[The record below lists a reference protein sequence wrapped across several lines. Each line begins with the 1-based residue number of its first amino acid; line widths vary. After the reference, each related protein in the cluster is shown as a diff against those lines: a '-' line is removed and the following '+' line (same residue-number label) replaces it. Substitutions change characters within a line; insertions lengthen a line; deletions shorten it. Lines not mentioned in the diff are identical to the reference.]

1 MKTKSELFTLIN
13 DRYPDN
19 STQFIKA
26 VNLREVDTQVAD
38 SSLNL
43 AETGLQTAAGV
54 TNFFAGVQS
63 KGSPVL
69 FGGEVTEVLR
79 GSSTVNQAPAS
90 LGVPTDI
97 SFGAAVSNALVSLSA
112 AGVITFLQSG
122 TYAVRVK
129 MQMGR
134 ANNSGASIIATRM
147 LKNGVQFGSPDVTI
161 IENSAQIHVKE
172 SRVAITVNANDTIK
186 FQLAREPQGV
196 NFGGLVAFPMTGAL
210 ASWGAAPSALVV
222 IEQFQGDA

>member
-26 VNLREVDTQVAD
+26 VNLREVSTQAAD

-54 TNFFAGVQS
+54 TNFAAGVQS

-90 LGVPTDI
+90 LGVPVDI
-97 SFGAAVSNALVSLSA
+97 SFGAAASNALVSLSA

-134 ANNSGASIIATRM
+134 ATNAGASIIATRM

-172 SRVAITVNANDTIK
+172 SRVAITVNANDTVS
-186 FQLAREPQGV
+186 FQLARETQGV
-196 NFGGLVAFPMTGAL
+196 NFGGLVAFPMTDAL
-210 ASWGAAPSALVV
+210 ASWGIAPSALVV